1 MIREPSEEDL
11 RAFIAEHWLDT
22 QQSAAATA
30 SWFEALNAR
39 GWRFPTLSPE
49 LGGPHWSHHLR
60 LKWVR
65 LTHLYRTPADSVTFC
80 NLVIPLLNQNSTSTE
95 LREALHELAAL
106 NWKIGAQSHLEP
118 MRETNPGLG
127 LVVLSADSQE
137 AVSLEWTLGSSWR
150 QCALS
155 FDRPIEE
162 VLRSVVDL
170 PLIFE
175 LLLDTKARLE
185 DTEALAAQQFVEQ
198 EIEESIAH
206 LDIEL
211 TALIGTVTRLPTI
224 DALKLAERAVAHT
237 FRMDGLVR
245 RVAGPYANTT
255 STPPGNFHF
264 PFEGQALTEARQ
276 IVDCLTP
283 WWLACLEYNARLPSR
298 RSWVESAAASL
309 HMRHDFH
316 ILPSTGSNG
325 EGKRNDTLSIPHQRG
340 HL

>member
-1 MIREPSEEDL
+1 MRGPSEEEM
-11 RAFIAEHWLDT
+11 RAFIARHWLDT
-22 QQSAAATA
+22 QQNTAAVD
-30 SWFEALNAR
+30 SWFSALNAS
-39 GWRFPTLSPE
+39 GWRFPGLSQA
-49 LGGPHWSHHLR
+49 LGGPCWDERLR
-60 LKWVR
+60 LKWVQLNHR
-65 LTHLYRTPADSVTFC
+65 HRTPADPTPFC
-80 NLVIPLLNQNSTSTE
+80 NLLIPLLNRSSTGAQLE
-95 LREALHELAAL
+95 GNLQAMAAL
-106 NWKIGAQSHLEP
+106 DWRVEGQSPAECVKAPTLGE
-118 MRETNPGLG
+118 GLI
-127 LVVLSADSQE
+127 VLPSAGTKV
-137 AVSLEWTLGSSWR
+137 AVSLEWTINEEWR

-155 FDRPIEE
+155 FDKPIEE

-175 LLLDTKARLE
+175 LLLDTKTRLE

-264 PFEGQALTEARQ
+264 PFEGQALTGARQ

-283 WWLACLEYNARLPSR
+283 WWL
-298 RSWVESAAASL
+298 
-309 HMRHDFH
+309 
-316 ILPSTGSNG
+316 TGP
-325 EGKRNDTLSIPHQRG
+325 E
-340 HL
+340 